1 MLTYR
6 PFLLSVF
13 LLCLA
18 LVTFSSNA
26 ISEPQDVSL
35 YLDGEP
41 DGDLVLSDPDDE
53 KSIIIASNDT
63 SQGQEQVIG
72 NWTYDSLLFVTWSGD
87 TWSGNIYVVSTK
99 DISVSVTFSFCQ
111 PSCDDPDYIEE
122 HTVNGEDVPGDGAA
136 HIVEFTNEDF
146 SQSDFFEQSLQL
158 QISMSW
164 TYAGIPDGSPTE
176 ISVTYGNSDVL
187 ASVTVAFDHLFIT
200 ESNREIYHNEPDKYV
215 EIWFEF
221 DDSFGIEMLDISSPP
236 TSYSLSMGPSSESWA
251 VNAEA
256 MSNNIQSDTLEV
268 QFVWDYGGHTLS
280 AGTQNYDTI
289 VSAVDISDI
298 SWEDNFTVEIYT
310 EEIYMIDIS
319 SSPAGQQNI
328 APGGTISYQVTVENT
343 GNIEDTYSSVLEGTS
358 SGWSSTISTD
368 SFTLSPGQSTN
379 LQIQITAPSNAQT
392 GDADSTDVIINS
404 DNIDS
409 E

>member
-6 PFLLSVF
+6 PLLLSAF

-63 SQGQEQVIG
+63 SQGQDQIIG
-72 NWTYDSLLFVTWSGD
+72 NWTYDSLLFETETGD
-87 TWSGNIYVVSTK
+87 VWSGNIYVISTK

-111 PSCDDPDYIEE
+111 PSCDSNPNIIEE
-122 HTVNGEDVPGDGAA
+122 HTVNGEDVPGDSVA
-136 HIVEFTNEDF
+136 HIVEFMNEDF
-146 SQSDFFEQSLQL
+146 SSTTLDASSIQL

-176 ISVTYGNSDVL
+176 IRVTYGNSDVL
-187 ASVTVAFDHLFIT
+187 ASVKVKFDHLFIT

-221 DDSFGIEMLDISSPP
+221 DDSFGIEMLDVSSPP
-236 TSYSLSMGPSSESWA
+236 TGYTLSMGPSSESWT

-298 SWEDNFTVEIYT
+298 FWWYRTTV
-310 EEIYMIDIS
+310 
-319 SSPAGQQNI
+319 
-328 APGGTISYQVTVENT
+328 
-343 GNIEDTYSSVLEGTS
+343 
-358 SGWSSTISTD
+358 WR
-368 SFTLSPGQSTN
+368 
-379 LQIQITAPSNAQT
+379 
-392 GDADSTDVIINS
+392 
-404 DNIDS
+404 
-409 E
+409 